1 MGLILVFNENFKLP
15 QQFHTVATQYLA
27 HGISVLPVW
36 GMSNPELFKVAATNW
51 KTHQRWFATDY
62 HLGKWYRE
70 GCYQGIGVICGRLSQ
85 LLVIDFDNLSFFR
98 DFCEQFPQ
106 LTMTY
111 IVKTPNGWHVYFHIP
126 AHVNVQLPTHI
137 EGLDIQWE
145 GRYVVAPPTHGYIQ
159 HHITTLLTLS
169 ETDLTD
175 IGAWMTDLQDTQN
188 EAKTAPARVPQ
199 RRMSAKELASSYR
212 AYAREGNRNNTLF
225 QCACLAHN
233 MGWSEDETYEV
244 LRGLHVEAGTDDEK
258 PHNRY
263 REATLT
269 ISSAF
274 KQDLWHLL
282 SGQNRPLPNT
292 ITEAMHKAGHTCAVQ
307 VLSILRNNGHEPG
320 TTITRPDLVAFCR
333 HKGLSYHTIKKTIS
347 LLTPDGGRLLTELDA
362 SDSAIPAFE
371 ICDMSINAKPS
382 KSQMG
387 RPPKV
392 FRIPTDH
399 ELAEMYDCGV
409 GVVADYLPD
418 AELVSAKRTR
428 MAAHRAFIARKPG
441 MHRSTLLAERLGVS
455 KRTKNRYDNAIP
467 DLHKRPVYA
476 EIPLHKGNLWHIP
489 REDAPA
495 WLFLED
501 ETGKRYPPIRGLAG
515 KLLKQG
521 RAVRLCQR
529 MPNYYWVGTPSDK
542 PLPTPLPERAY
553 TNPNAYHDPRPLM
566 VYWQEAYQPVA
577 EASLSPK
584 TGAESVLETTEDTSV
599 PNRGHQPLLLP
610 ESDLESH
617 NPRIPFADPELEFMT
632 RTIQHRIH
640 GQGRGAMDL
649 RTVRQRILRYGSL
662 AVWRA
667 MRLVEVRDDVRDV
680 PAFLTAYLK
689 ERVANTA

>member
-1 MGLILVFNENFKLP
+1 MGLILLFNENFKLA
-15 QQFHTVATQYLA
+15 QQFHTAATTYLA
-27 HGISVLPVW
+27 HDISVLPVW

-62 HLGKWYRE
+62 HLSKWYRE
-70 GCYQGIGVICGRLSQ
+70 GCYQGIGVICGRLSN
-85 LLVIDFDNLSFFR
+85 LLVIDFDNLTFFR
-98 DFCEQFPQ
+98 DFCEQFSH
-106 LTMTY
+106 LTITY
-111 IVKTPNGWHVYFHIP
+111 IVKTPNGWHVYYHIP
-126 AHVNVQLPTHI
+126 RNVDVQLPTNI

-159 HHITTLLTLS
+159 HHITTPITLNAA
-169 ETDLTD
+169 DLAD
-175 IGAWMTDLQDTQN
+175 IGAWMTDLQPAQN
-188 EAKTAPARVPQ
+188 EAKTAQTRIPQ
-199 RRMSAKELASSYR
+199 RRMNAKELASSYR

-233 MGWSEDETYEV
+233 MGWTEDETYEV

-282 SGQNRPLPNT
+282 SGENRPLPNT
-292 ITEAMHKAGHTCAVQ
+292 ITEAMHQAGHTCAVQ
-307 VLSILRNNGHEPG
+307 VLSLLRNNGHEPG
-320 TTITRPDLVAFCR
+320 RAITRPDLIAFCR

-347 LLTPDGGRLLTELDA
+347 LLTPDE
-362 SDSAIPAFE
+362 
-371 ICDMSINAKPS
+371 
-382 KSQMG
+382 
-387 RPPKV
+387 
-392 FRIPTDH
+392 
-399 ELAEMYDCGV
+399 
-409 GVVADYLPD
+409 
-418 AELVSAKRTR
+418 ELVSAKRTR
-428 MAAHRAFIARKPG
+428 MAAHYAFIARKPG

-476 EIPLHKGNLWHIP
+476 EIPLHRGNLWHIP

-501 ETGKRYPPIRGLAG
+501 EAGKRYPAFRGLAG

-553 TNPNAYHDPRPLM
+553 TDPNAYHDPRPLM

-577 EASLSPK
+577 ELSLSPK
-584 TGAESVLETTEDTSV
+584 TDDKSVLKTTEDIGV
-599 PNRGHQPLLLP
+599 ANREYQSLLLP

-617 NPRIPFADPELEFMT
+617 NPRTPFADPELEFMA
-632 RTIQHRIH
+632 RTIQHRVH
-640 GQGRGAMDL
+640 GQGRGVMDL
-649 RTVRQRILRYGSL
+649 RTVRRRILRYGSL

-667 MRLVEVRDDVRDV
+667 MRLVEVREDVRNV

-689 ERVANTA
+689 EQVANTA